1 MIMSMDG
8 NNSLKRL
15 SRPNHHTI
23 KKLFPSNYY
32 LTSEE
37 VDLYKNEVKSHVT
50 RKDITETPE
59 AMAVGGDIAMCTDH
73 WKAANADANKR
84 TYKEFEQSG
93 IFLSAC
99 RHGFILFLTD
109 MICSGEL

>member
-8 NNSLKRL
+8 NNSLKQL

-59 AMAVGGDIAMCTDH
+59 AMAVSGDIAMCTDH
-73 WKAANADANKR
+73 GKLPMPMQTR
-84 TYKEFEQSG
+84 
-93 IFLSAC
+93 
-99 RHGFILFLTD
+99 
-109 MICSGEL
+109 ELYGNWFPVEKLMYYAL